1 MSDPDQP
8 GEDFDD
14 ELLAGDYPPDE
25 PLGVEEDGVTELEEL
40 GGESFAERDERTR
53 PEEWELA
60 DETGP
65 GPATGVDLIDDDV
78 ELSADDAGE
87 PPDEGLVG
95 QPVGG
100 LEDLGPLAPDDEFS
114 GDETTRDV
122 VTERTPPPAEVAA
135 VHIED
140 ERSPERD

>member
-40 GGESFAERDERTR
+40 GGESFAERDERTQ

-60 DETGP
+60 DEA

-78 ELSADDAGE
+78 ELGEDDAGE
-87 PPDEGLVG
+87 SRDEGLVG

-140 ERSPERD
+140 EGSPEPD